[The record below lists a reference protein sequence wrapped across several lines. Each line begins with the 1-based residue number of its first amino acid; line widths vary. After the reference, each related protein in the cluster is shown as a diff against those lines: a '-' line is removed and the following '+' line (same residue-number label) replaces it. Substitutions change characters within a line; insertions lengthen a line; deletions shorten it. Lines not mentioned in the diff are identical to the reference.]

1 MELEKR
7 KRGLGWKITVL
18 CLLLAGII
26 CASVCISGYHQY
38 RASTFRT
45 YNDFAYKLAA
55 TALAYVDGNRIA
67 GYLEGGGTDAAYDE
81 MVRFI
86 RSTKIPV

>member
-67 GYLEGGGTDAAYDE
+67 VFHQVAHHRAPHDAHANKSN
-81 MVRFI
+81 FFHHL
-86 RSTKIPV
+86 T

>member
-1 MELEKR
+1 MRDGVGKKKTGSWVENNGSLPAVGRNYLCKR
-7 KRGLGWKITVL
+7 F
-18 CLLLAGII
+18 
-26 CASVCISGYHQY
+26 HQY

-67 GYLEGGGTDAAYDE
+67 GYLEGGGTDAA
-81 MVRFI
+81 
-86 RSTKIPV
+86 